1 MPQMTTYALIMLIA
15 GIGIPILAA
24 LNSALGQR
32 LGNPYAASVILFSVA
47 LTIVVIGLLITKG
60 TSAYSALPG
69 TPISLYFAGSFVAFY
84 VLSVTYVAPHF
95 GIGNAI
101 FFVLLGQMISAAA
114 IDHFGLFGAQVSP
127 ITLNRAGGIA
137 LMAAGLYV
145 IQKT

>member
-1 MPQMTTYALIMLIA
+1 MPQVTTYALIMLLA

-24 LNSALGQR
+24 LNAALGQR
-32 LGNPYAASVILFSVA
+32 LGHPAAASVILFAVA
-47 LTIVVIGLLITKG
+47 FGCALIALFVTRG
-60 TSAYSALPG
+60 TGAFSALPG
-69 TPISLYFAGSFVAFY
+69 TPKHLFLGGCFVAFY

-95 GIGNAI
+95 GVGNAV

-127 ITLNRAGGIA
+127 ITLSRAGGIA

-145 IQKT
+145 IQKA